1 MSWGV
6 TQEMLALGAAAV
18 RSRSGAQRCAPL
30 GTIRSC
36 VVPPFSQGESFHS
49 RVAIED
55 GEFGPALC
63 LASG

>member
-30 GTIRSC
+30 GTIQQLRGAS
-36 VVPPFSQGESFHS
+36 VFPGGKFSQQGGH
-49 RVAIED
+49 
-55 GEFGPALC
+55 
-63 LASG
+63 

>member
-18 RSRSGAQRCAPL
+18 RSHSGAQRCAPL
-30 GTIRSC
+30 GTISSH

-55 GEFGPALC
+55 GKFGPTLC
-63 LASG
+63 LSSG